1 MVAKD
6 VINVRLTLDEIV
18 CDPVQYKPY
27 SPKFSAQDV
36 VVEVPLDSEL
46 VEVDGDLVV
55 LQLEG
60 LQALMAKV
68 ANAVE
73 QMHSARQEGQRRRYS
88 EDAEEPRRSS
98 YSSRRNA

>member
-1 MVAKD
+1 MVAKT
-6 VINVRLTLDEIV
+6 VKVKLTLDEIV

-36 VVEVPLDSEL
+36 IVEVPLDSEL
-46 VEVDGDLVV
+46 VEQDGDLTV

-60 LQALMAKV
+60 LQALLGKI

-73 QMHSARQEGQRRRYS
+73 DMHIQRQRGQ
-88 EDAEEPRRSS
+88 AERHNNNDEASPRRSFT
-98 YSSRRNA
+98 SRRNS